1 MAGGFTPIPVTPSV
15 SGFTPI
21 PVALPPPQA
30 SATSPSNSGVNI
42 NDFTLDPNI
51 LDSYSSYTYNFSL
64 KLYEDSVSKENRL
77 PTSSDKFVV
86 IAESGVTAAFN
97 IKRVEIQNVPGTTRE
112 NKGATT
118 TKVKMYLEEPLGFT
132 FIDRL
137 LQAGKALALPCLTT
151 VPYVLELS
159 FVGWDENGI
168 ATKPIAPV
176 KSWVLNL
183 LSVLPD
189 LQKGGT
195 HYTLDFARQNEQVQ
209 QDVRCKINK
218 TIKFTK
224 GKTLTETLNNFSTA
238 ITKAYDIASEGT
250 NYTPAGSRND
260 PTRLRHIY
268 NFTTQDSDS
277 QLGKLSTWTMASNT
291 SQNTQRQF
299 EMTPSSGSPTQFEI
313 VIQPDKDIFEVLTAI
328 LGNTNEAYKFLCP
341 AADPAQ
347 AEFNNSEFTNFFH
360 FETATVNTLYDPLTN
375 AYTQTHTVQI
385 IPKVISRNS
394 ILTKVPGGT
403 TEVHQLM
410 SNNLFIKGY
419 EYLFTGEN
427 TSVLDLNLDF
437 SSVWTDS
444 AALFLTLLAPQTSSN
459 IAPNTVPVNT
469 VLPYVPFPNKS
480 QVIQNSNQTTP
491 FALTAN
497 RPDQPTISNFLEDYP
512 SEGLTIES
520 FAKREP
526 DRDYSQHEKI
536 TKGYSFAG
544 DQASTAKL
552 SIFGYLADNSF
563 INLNTGKPGVS
574 SMASINMII
583 RGDPFWLGINSEEIV
598 SLYNNSDYTT
608 LRKSQRNYAVYQ
620 SGEQCLY
627 LKLRPPQAIDDNT
640 GLMKFNSSSVF
651 NTLYTVQMVT
661 SIFENGIFKQELQAA
676 MNRSFQAEAVQ
687 NTVDPII
694 VKQQPAAQPQQHGAS
709 GSY

>member
-15 SGFTPI
+15 GGFTPI

-218 TIKFTK
+218 TIKFIIK
-224 GKTLTETLNNFSTA
+224 
-238 ITKAYDIASEGT
+238 
-250 NYTPAGSRND
+250 
-260 PTRLRHIY
+260 
-268 NFTTQDSDS
+268 
-277 QLGKLSTWTMASNT
+277 NT
-291 SQNTQRQF
+291 
-299 EMTPSSGSPTQFEI
+299 
-313 VIQPDKDIFEVLTAI
+313 
-328 LGNTNEAYKFLCP
+328 
-341 AADPAQ
+341 
-347 AEFNNSEFTNFFH
+347 
-360 FETATVNTLYDPLTN
+360 
-375 AYTQTHTVQI
+375 
-385 IPKVISRNS
+385 
-394 ILTKVPGGT
+394 
-403 TEVHQLM
+403 
-410 SNNLFIKGY
+410 
-419 EYLFTGEN
+419 
-427 TSVLDLNLDF
+427 
-437 SSVWTDS
+437 
-444 AALFLTLLAPQTSSN
+444 
-459 IAPNTVPVNT
+459 
-469 VLPYVPFPNKS
+469 
-480 QVIQNSNQTTP
+480 
-491 FALTAN
+491 
-497 RPDQPTISNFLEDYP
+497 
-512 SEGLTIES
+512 
-520 FAKREP
+520 
-526 DRDYSQHEKI
+526 
-536 TKGYSFAG
+536 
-544 DQASTAKL
+544 
-552 SIFGYLADNSF
+552 
-563 INLNTGKPGVS
+563 
-574 SMASINMII
+574 
-583 RGDPFWLGINSEEIV
+583 
-598 SLYNNSDYTT
+598 
-608 LRKSQRNYAVYQ
+608 
-620 SGEQCLY
+620 
-627 LKLRPPQAIDDNT
+627 
-640 GLMKFNSSSVF
+640 NSSS
-651 NTLYTVQMVT
+651 
-661 SIFENGIFKQELQAA
+661 
-676 MNRSFQAEAVQ
+676 
-687 NTVDPII
+687 
-694 VKQQPAAQPQQHGAS
+694 S
-709 GSY
+709 GEFFINFVLSCE